1 FCQIGFF
8 FVFFLGGVAV
18 GWASAHQSHHSTN
31 SANLTGAGKPMPSE
45 GGGIGGGGG
54 LKPTLQPPPPKK
66 KQKKTQSDKI

>member
-1 FCQIGFF
+1 MHRTGDR
-8 FVFFLGGVAV
+8 VDV

-54 LKPTLQPPPPKK
+54 LEAQPYSTPPPKK
-66 KQKKTQSDKI
+66 PKKTQSDKI